1 MVIGYF
7 IYRDT
12 NMTFTEF
19 EYFNSILPNLQLI
32 KNPQEARNETL
43 LELEIKK
50 SGYDI
55 KPVKYN
61 KNGTFLR
68 FLRTTKDTRIYC
80 PTGDHRLI
88 ANLLDDNKI
97 EYKEIVNFDFRL
109 LLKPDSRPFAWRHFK
124 EMSSVHWMKQNKY
137 KPNLNIYYNHLVSSR
152 QVENKI
158 VHQLVESCRRNK
170 DMSQGWLNSEKKIDD
185 VIEKGRKQYMAA
197 YSVYCINNNL
207 VNFPHGKIRNKF
219 QEARKMLKALTST
232 PTSAVYYPTKD
243 PTQFIYK
250 STYTTNMKPIE
261 VMEVKS
267 EMLHE
272 YLVGAHATNKLR
284 FDIPNFAFIYGLLD
298 CGVVP
303 MTGPV
308 EVPEPKAASPRYN
321 SLSDYESDEEEDH
334 QRKRTKKYEYFECVP
349 QRGKSTV
356 SPTLVYEKVDGEVF
370 YKFIQR
376 MATTPEGKSACLEVF
391 YNTVIAL
398 SLAYERMKFVHGDL
412 HTGNVMV
419 MTLDKP
425 ETVDY
430 VFRDFTI
437 TTYSRYR
444 PVIIDYGFAQY
455 EYKGNI
461 IIGDGK
467 FYSHQLTQH
476 VLKDVFK
483 LALYCSLEWNELS
496 ELLLGFTD
504 HPRRVV
510 AIAPY
515 AYGIMPNYELYRT
528 IHGLDYLYFLNWKGV
543 KGPAFDIS

>member
-32 KNPQEARNETL
+32 KNPQEARNEKL
-43 LELEIKK
+43 LELEIKN

-124 EMSSVHWMKQNKY
+124 EMSSVYWMEQNKY
-137 KPNLNIYYNHLVSSR
+137 KPNLNIYYNHLGSSR

-219 QEARKMLKALTST
+219 QEARKMLKAL
-232 PTSAVYYPTKD
+232 
-243 PTQFIYK
+243 
-250 STYTTNMKPIE
+250 
-261 VMEVKS
+261 
-267 EMLHE
+267 
-272 YLVGAHATNKLR
+272 
-284 FDIPNFAFIYGLLD
+284 
-298 CGVVP
+298 
-303 MTGPV
+303 
-308 EVPEPKAASPRYN
+308 
-321 SLSDYESDEEEDH
+321 
-334 QRKRTKKYEYFECVP
+334 
-349 QRGKSTV
+349 
-356 SPTLVYEKVDGEVF
+356 
-370 YKFIQR
+370 
-376 MATTPEGKSACLEVF
+376 
-391 YNTVIAL
+391 
-398 SLAYERMKFVHGDL
+398 
-412 HTGNVMV
+412 
-419 MTLDKP
+419 
-425 ETVDY
+425 
-430 VFRDFTI
+430 
-437 TTYSRYR
+437 
-444 PVIIDYGFAQY
+444 
-455 EYKGNI
+455 
-461 IIGDGK
+461 
-467 FYSHQLTQH
+467 
-476 VLKDVFK
+476 
-483 LALYCSLEWNELS
+483 
-496 ELLLGFTD
+496 
-504 HPRRVV
+504 
-510 AIAPY
+510 
-515 AYGIMPNYELYRT
+515 
-528 IHGLDYLYFLNWKGV
+528 
-543 KGPAFDIS
+543 